1 MSKRQDW
8 SKEERAV
15 QAVQLAFD
23 LSNDIQRT
31 FRVAAAMQDMGT
43 SDMVRKVLHLPY
55 RKKRLRPRLTLTLKE
70 SDFEVLAE
78 RYGLDPADRLAIRQK
93 VSEEL
98 REFSL
103 SYLSE
108 APADNER

>member
-8 SKEERAV
+8 SKEEQAV
-15 QAVQLAFD
+15 QAVQVAFD
-23 LSNDIQRT
+23 LSNDIQRS

-55 RKKRLRPRLTLTLKE
+55 RKKRLRPRLTLTLKDT
-70 SDFEVLAE
+70 DFEVLAE
-78 RYGLDPADRLAIRQK
+78 RYGLDPSDRATIRQK

-98 REFSL
+98 RRF
-103 SYLSE
+103 SE
-108 APADNER
+108 AYLTEGSSGGNP

>member
-8 SKEERAV
+8 SKEEQAV

-78 RYGLDPADRLAIRQK
+78 RYGLEPNDRLTIRQK

-98 REFSL
+98 RAFSQT
-103 SYLSE
+103 YLSE
-108 APADNER
+108 SPPGDKP

>member
-8 SKEERAV
+8 SREERAV
-15 QAVQLAFD
+15 QAVQIAFD

-55 RKKRLRPRLTLTLKE
+55 RKKRVRPRLTLTLKE
-70 SDFEVLAE
+70 EDFEVLAE
-78 RYGLDPADRLAIRQK
+78 RYGLDPSDRLAIRQK

-98 REFSL
+98 RAFSL

-108 APADNER
+108 SPSTDNR